1 MPCQVQN
8 SGHRTILTVKRRPL
22 KYHAQGGFGILC
34 GAQEWRHHTL
44 LAGLG
49 RLDRDVPH
57 AVSGAEETVAI
68 PTTAEEE
75 SKVQTDDTE
84 PIAEETDREQVG
96 DLEVDASGN
105 SIDDEESSDD
115 TATPFPETDDA
126 TEDVA
131 TSESSEEPDTRA
143 DR

>member
-1 MPCQVQN
+1 M
-8 SGHRTILTVKRRPL
+8 
-22 KYHAQGGFGILC
+22 
-34 GAQEWRHHTL
+34 

-49 RLDRDVPH
+49 RLDRDVSH

>member
-22 KYHAQGGFGILC
+22 KYHAQGGFGVLC

-96 DLEVDASGN
+96 DLAGTSPSLKPWRRPPNHWN
-105 SIDDEESSDD
+105 SAVYRSTDR
-115 TATPFPETDDA
+115 TANWIFIA
-126 TEDVA
+126 MF
-131 TSESSEEPDTRA
+131 
-143 DR
+143 